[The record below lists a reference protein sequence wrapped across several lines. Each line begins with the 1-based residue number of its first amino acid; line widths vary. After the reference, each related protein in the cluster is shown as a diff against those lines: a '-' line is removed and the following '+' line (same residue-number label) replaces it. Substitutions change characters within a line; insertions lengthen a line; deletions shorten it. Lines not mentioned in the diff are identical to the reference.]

1 VRVAF
6 AGKGGGGKSFIA
18 ATFARSLARA
28 QNPVLAL
35 DLDTMPGLALSL
47 GVDAGPEGLPEE
59 LAEERPGGG
68 WVMREPIPA
77 MDLVNRYSVAAPDGV
92 RLLTLGKMPGHLKP
106 SSSAVFRH
114 VVSTFDEP
122 TWSMVADLPA
132 GVRQPSFGWA
142 DFADIVAIVVEP
154 TAKSQVTA
162 QRVARILASS
172 TARVGVVISKW
183 RPGDDA
189 KAIAAAL
196 GLPLLGVVP
205 YDDEVRAAESAGQA
219 PLDAVPEAA
228 AVKSVQRLLESL
240 GDDR

>member
-6 AGKGGGGKSFIA
+6 TGKGGGGKSFIA

-28 QNPVLAL
+28 MTPVLAL
-35 DLDTMPGLALSL
+35 DIDTVPGLALSL
-47 GVDAGPEGLPEE
+47 GVQAGPEGLPEH
-59 LAEERPGGG
+59 LAEEKPGLG

-77 MDLVNRYSVAAPDGV
+77 MDLVNRYSVEAPDGV

-114 VVSTFDEP
+114 VVRTFDEP
-122 TWSMVADLPA
+122 AWSMVADLPA

-142 DFADIVAIVVEP
+142 EFAEVVVIVVEP
-154 TAKSQVTA
+154 TAKSQITA
-162 QRVARILASS
+162 QRVARIVATSR
-172 TARVGVVISKW
+172 ARAVVVMSKW

-189 KAIAAAL
+189 EAVAAAI
-196 GLPLLGVVP
+196 GLPLIGVVP
-205 YDDEVRAAESAGQA
+205 YDDEVRAAESAGLA

-228 AVKSVQRLLESL
+228 AVKAVERLLGTLE
-240 GDDR
+240 DER